1 MAEPVRV
8 AAVVPWER
16 LVDFAA
22 RAYEAAGVPRHQA
35 QDAAEAIVDADGH
48 GTTTHGLKNLRMYIT
63 NLKEGRANPTPNI
76 QQVGGKG
83 NSAVFDADGSLGH
96 VAAYHGVRK
105 AIELAKEWGTGTVVV
120 RNSNHYGHSGFW
132 ASVPVRHNMIG
143 FAFTNAG
150 PTMALYGGK
159 EAIVGNNPPSWA
171 IPTKVVD
178 PSKKLPAAEYEPV
191 FIDMALSVVA
201 GNRLDIYR
209 RRGEPIPEGWA
220 LDKDGEP
227 TTDPTQMRQGGTLA
241 PMQGYKGAGLAVV
254 LGMMTSFLGGSMFD
268 DKKRDP
274 VTRAMIPKTTG
285 HFFQA
290 HDVAQFTD
298 LEEFCKNARE
308 TRDEIRVSP
317 PKAGVARVYAP
328 GDIEN
333 EKVKRH
339 NAEGVP
345 LEQFTLDDLA
355 WIAEFIGVEYNI
367 V

>member
-8 AAVVPWER
+8 AAVVQWEQ
-16 LVDFAA
+16 LVDFAQ
-22 RAYEAAGVPRHQA
+22 RAYEAAGVPPDQA
-35 QDAAEAIVDADGH
+35 YDAAEALVDADGH

-63 NLKEGRANPTPNI
+63 NLREGRANPTPNI
-76 QQVGGKG
+76 RQVGGKG
-83 NSAVFDADGSLGH
+83 NSAVLAADGALGH
-96 VAAYHGVRK
+96 VAAAAGARK
-105 AIELAKEWGTGTVVV
+105 VIELAKEYGTASVVV
-120 RNSNHYGHSGFW
+120 RDSNHYGHSGFW

-143 FAFTNAG
+143 FSFTNAG
-150 PTMALYGGK
+150 PTMALHGGK

-171 IPTKVVD
+171 VPSKVSD
-178 PSKKLPAAEYEPV
+178 PSKKGPASQYEPV
-191 FIDMALSVVA
+191 FVDMALSVVA

-220 LDKDGEP
+220 LNKDGEP
-227 TTDPTQMRQGGTLA
+227 TTDPNDMRNGGTLA

-254 LGMMTSFLGGSMFD
+254 LGMMTSFLGGTMFD
-268 DKKRDP
+268 DQKRDP

-290 HDVAQFTD
+290 YDIAQFTD
-298 LEEFCKNARE
+298 LEEFCAHVRG
-308 TRDEIRVSP
+308 TRDRIRSSP
-317 PKAGVARVYAP
+317 PKVGVERVYAP

-333 EKVKRH
+333 AKAANH
-339 NAEGVP
+339 NREGVP

-355 WIAEFIGVEYNI
+355 WVAEFVGVEYNI

>member
-22 RAYEAAGVPRHQA
+22 RAYEAAGVPPHQA
-35 QDAAEAIVDADGH
+35 QDAAEALVDADGH

-83 NSAVFDADGSLGH
+83 NSAVFDADGALGH

-105 AIELAKEWGTGTVVV
+105 AIELAKEYGTGTVVV
-120 RNSNHYGHSGFW
+120 RHSNHYGHSGFW

-143 FAFTNAG
+143 FAFTNVG
-150 PTMALYGGK
+150 PNMALYGGK
-159 EAIVGNNPPSWA
+159 EGVVGNNPPSWA
-171 IPTKVVD
+171 VPSRVSD
-178 PSKKLPAAEYEPV
+178 PNSKGPASEYEPV

-209 RRGEPIPEGWA
+209 RRNEPIPEGWA
-220 LDKDGEP
+220 FDKDGMP
-227 TTDPTQMRQGGTLA
+227 TTNPHDVPNGGTLA
-241 PMQGYKGAGLAVV
+241 PMQGYKGAGMAVV
-254 LGMMTSFLGGSMFD
+254 LGMMTSFLGGTMFD
-268 DKKRDP
+268 DQKRDP
-274 VTRAMIPKTTG
+274 ATGRPMPKTTG

-290 HDVAQFTD
+290 HDIAQFTD
-298 LEEFCKNARE
+298 LEAFCAAVRE
-308 TRDEIRVSP
+308 NSTRIRTSP
-317 PKAGVARVYAP
+317 PKVGVERTYAP

-333 EKVKRH
+333 AKAKTH
-339 NAEGVP
+339 NSEGVP

-355 WIAEFIGVEYNI
+355 WIAEFVGVEYNI